1 MIKKATHSVRF
12 GAILSL
18 ALAALAVTSS
28 IQSCA
33 TLNALAGLSRIQ
45 FKLGN
50 VSQIRLAG
58 IDITNKHS
66 LSDFNVLDGVNLLS
80 AFNSGKFPLTFTL
93 GLDAKNPNQPS
104 GSLSAIQV
112 SNLPWRLLID
122 DHETISGNIGSPV
135 SIPNGG
141 TTETIPLQVSVDLKQ
156 FFGNKGYNDL
166 LNLAIALSGQGGAS
180 HLQLKTQPTMSTPI
194 GSMRYPTEITV
205 VNTEFR
211 S

>member
-1 MIKKATHSVRF
+1 M
-12 GAILSL
+12 
-18 ALAALAVTSS
+18 ALAALAITSS

-50 VSQIRLAG
+50 VSSVRLAG
-58 IDITNKHS
+58 IDIMNKHS
-66 LSDFNVLDGVNLLS
+66 ISDFNVLDGVNLLA
-80 AFNSGKFPLTFTL
+80 AFNSGKLPLTFTL

-104 GSLSAIQV
+104 TSLSAIQV
-112 SNLPWRLLID
+112 TDLPWRLLMD
-122 DHETISGNIGSPV
+122 NHETISGNIGSPV
-135 SIPNGG
+135 SVPNGG
-141 TTETIPLQVSVDLKQ
+141 TTETIPLQISVDLRQ
-156 FFGNKGYNDL
+156 FFANQGYNDL
-166 LNLAIALSGQGGAS
+166 LNLALALTGNGGSS

-194 GSMRYPTEITV
+194 GSMKYPTEITV